1 MINGKASLKS
11 LKTPKKSMDNIL
23 NTLEKIL
30 EERKSSTKDKSYVSS
45 LYSKGVNSI
54 LEKISE
60 ESEEVIQA
68 VKEEGRDEVIHEVAD
83 LWFNIMVLLRHQD
96 ISIEEIELELARRF
110 GVSGHEEKASRK
122 K

>member
-54 LEKISE
+54 LEKVSE

-83 LWFNIMVLLRHQD
+83 LWFHIMVLLRNED

>member
-83 LWFNIMVLLRHQD
+83 LWFHIMVLLRHED

>member
-83 LWFNIMVLLRHQD
+83 LWFHIMVLLRNED

-110 GVSGHEEKASRK
+110 GVSGHKEKASRK

>member
-11 LKTPKKSMDNIL
+11 LKTLKKSMDNIL

-83 LWFNIMVLLRHQD
+83 LWFHIMVLLRNED

>member
-1 MINGKASLKS
+1 MINGKESLKS
-11 LKTPKKSMDNIL
+11 LKIPKKFMDNIL
-23 NTLEKIL
+23 NALEKIL
-30 EERKSSTKDKSYVSS
+30 EERKSSTEEKSYVSS

-54 LEKISE
+54 LEKVSE

-83 LWFNIMVLLRHQD
+83 LWFHIMVLLRHED

>member
-1 MINGKASLKS
+1 MINGKAPLKS
-11 LKTPKKSMDNIL
+11 LKILKKSMDNIL

-30 EERKSSTKDKSYVSS
+30 EERKSSTEEKSYVSS

-54 LEKISE
+54 LEKVSE

-83 LWFNIMVLLRHQD
+83 LWFHIMVLLRHED

>member
-1 MINGKASLKS
+1 MINGKAFLKS

-30 EERKSSTKDKSYVSS
+30 EERKSSTEEKSYVSS

-54 LEKISE
+54 LEKVSE

-83 LWFNIMVLLRHQD
+83 LWFHIMVLLRHED